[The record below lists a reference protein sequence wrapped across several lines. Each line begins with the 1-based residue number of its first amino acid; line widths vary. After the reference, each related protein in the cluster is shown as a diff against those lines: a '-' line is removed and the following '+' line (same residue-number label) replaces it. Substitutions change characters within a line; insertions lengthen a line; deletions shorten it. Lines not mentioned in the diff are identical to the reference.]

1 MKDNEIETDQ
11 DIASSFLNDI
21 QKGGQ
26 EVNIYLVNGIRL
38 KGFIYK
44 YDKSSVL
51 LRNGGIQLVRV
62 NAISTIMPDQP
73 TVSSHNDSWGSKRG

>member
-1 MKDNEIETDQ
+1 MNDNTLESDQ
-11 DIASSFLNDI
+11 DIASSFLNNI
-21 QKGGQ
+21 QEGRQ

-38 KGFIYK
+38 KGFIHK
-44 YDKSSVL
+44 YDKDSVL

-73 TVSSHNDSWGSKRG
+73 VASSHNDSWGAKRG

>member
-1 MKDNEIETDQ
+1 MKDNEIEADR

-21 QKGGQ
+21 QEGGQ

-38 KGFIYK
+38 KGFIHK
-44 YDKSSVL
+44 YDKNSVL

-73 TVSSHNDSWGSKRG
+73 TVSSHNNSWGLERG